1 MNFNLFKPK
10 QKTPPELVR
19 NLKDAVHR
27 LDTSDKR
34 KANEDISKTL
44 LAMKTILY
52 GDGDNYPI
60 PEQVAQLSQEV
71 HNNDLLQ
78 LLVFNMQKFEFEARK
93 DVSQIFNNLLR
104 RQSGSRWPTVEYLCT
119 REEVLFT
126 LLRGYEHPDIALNC
140 GLILRECLRH
150 EALAKIY
157 LYSPDFYLFFEY
169 VEMSTFDIASD
180 AFASFKEL
188 LTRHKQLVAQFL
200 ETNYDKF
207 FDHYTKLLMS
217 SNYVTKRQ
225 SLKLLGE
232 ILLDRSNFNVMT
244 KYISSAENLKL
255 MMNLLRDKSRNI
267 QFEAFHVF
275 KESEQFRLCT
285 FMTPMF
291 LCICLFQQ
299 VFVAN
304 PNKNKPILDILTK
317 NQERL
322 IVFLS
327 NFHND
332 RHDDEQFNDEKAF
345 LLKQIQDLKPAHD

>member
-52 GDGDNYPI
+52 GDGDNDPI

-217 SNYVTKRQ
+217 SNY
-225 SLKLLGE
+225 LLGE

-275 KESEQFRLCT
+275 KET
-285 FMTPMF
+285 
-291 LCICLFQQ
+291 
-299 VFVAN
+299 N

>member
-52 GDGDNYPI
+52 GDGDNDPI

-217 SNYVTKRQ
+217 SNY
-225 SLKLLGE
+225 LLGE

-244 KYISSAENLKL
+244 KYISSADNLKL

-275 KESEQFRLCT
+275 KET
-285 FMTPMF
+285 
-291 LCICLFQQ
+291 
-299 VFVAN
+299 N